1 MNWLMV
7 LADADERAVPRLHSN
22 SVDASN
28 TPGAMKYPATVVVTT
43 SPVRDSETI
52 DVHNVTHTSL
62 HGARCPQLYTK
73 VACVT
78 FSHI

>member
-1 MNWLMV
+1 MV

-52 DVHNVTHTSL
+52 DVHYVTHELAWNTVLPTIYKSRL
-62 HGARCPQLYTK
+62 CDIFAHLITL
-73 VACVT
+73 
-78 FSHI
+78 